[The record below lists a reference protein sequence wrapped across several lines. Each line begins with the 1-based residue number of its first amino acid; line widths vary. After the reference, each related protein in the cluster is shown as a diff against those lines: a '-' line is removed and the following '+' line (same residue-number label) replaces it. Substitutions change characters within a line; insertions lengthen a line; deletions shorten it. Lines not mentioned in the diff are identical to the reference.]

1 MDAAAEE
8 IRSDLAQFTAMTV
21 ADYVKHAL
29 ESGEGMAVNLEESL
43 RILEQERRKMEG
55 IEQELPQCMNLLAD
69 VMVGLEKELEP
80 WKGERF
86 AREFGS
92 SIPVKRRFEE
102 AETRV
107 NLERGGVEMKK
118 WMRSA
123 QLWVDNPGS
132 SNQWSGE
139 NARIVI
145 NKGGGELNLPM
156 KQSIFQCGGGGD
168 GALAVSN
175 DHRSSHVQHQKP
187 RKARLCWS
195 PELHRRFLS
204 ALHQLGGAQAATPN
218 QIREAMKADGLS
230 NVEIKSHLQQYRLQ
244 TKRRPT
250 GSVSEKEPSAITGVE
265 SVAGEQL
272 SGPSHPILSLSSSPS
287 SSSM

>member
-1 MDAAAEE
+1 
-8 IRSDLAQFTAMTV
+8 
-21 ADYVKHAL
+21 
-29 ESGEGMAVNLEESL
+29 MAVNLEESL

-107 NLERGGVEMKK
+107 NLERGGVEKKK

-132 SNQWSGE
+132 SDQWSGE

-145 NKGGGELNLPM
+145 NK
-156 KQSIFQCGGGGD
+156 
-168 GALAVSN
+168 V
-175 DHRSSHVQHQKP
+175 
-187 RKARLCWS
+187 
-195 PELHRRFLS
+195 
-204 ALHQLGGAQAATPN
+204 
-218 QIREAMKADGLS
+218 
-230 NVEIKSHLQQYRLQ
+230 
-244 TKRRPT
+244 
-250 GSVSEKEPSAITGVE
+250 
-265 SVAGEQL
+265 
-272 SGPSHPILSLSSSPS
+272 
-287 SSSM
+287 